1 MYYVDASAELRKQIR
16 KLHQIA
22 LGQGRGKLFAN
33 ALRKIYN
40 RLHLDPFEFGEP
52 LYKLPMLRL
61 QIRTA
66 SILPVVVTYSASN
79 DNPIVMIKNVQ
90 LLEPA

>member
-16 KLHQIA
+16 ELHQLA
-22 LGQGRGKLFAN
+22 LAEGRGRLFAK

-40 RLHLDPFEFGEP
+40 RMHLDPFEFGEP

-66 SILPVVVTYSASN
+66 SILPLVVTYSVSN
-79 DNPIVMIKNVQ
+79 DNPIVMIKSVQ
-90 LLEPA
+90 LLELA

>member
-16 KLHQIA
+16 ELHQIA
-22 LGQGRGKLFAN
+22 LSQGRGRLFAKD
-33 ALRKIYN
+33 LRKIYN
-40 RLHLDPFEFGEP
+40 RMHLDPFEIGEP

-66 SILPVVVTYSASN
+66 SILPVVGTYSVSN
-79 DNPIVMIKNVQ
+79 DNPIVMIKSVQ
-90 LLEPA
+90 LLKLA

>member
-16 KLHQIA
+16 ELHQVA
-22 LGQGRGKLFAN
+22 LGQGRGKQFAK

-40 RLHLDPFEFGEP
+40 RMHLDPFEFGEP

-61 QIRTA
+61 LIRTA
-66 SILPVVVTYSASN
+66 SIIPVVVTDSVSN
-79 DNPIVMIKNVQ
+79 DNPIVMIKSIQ
-90 LLEPA
+90 LLAPA